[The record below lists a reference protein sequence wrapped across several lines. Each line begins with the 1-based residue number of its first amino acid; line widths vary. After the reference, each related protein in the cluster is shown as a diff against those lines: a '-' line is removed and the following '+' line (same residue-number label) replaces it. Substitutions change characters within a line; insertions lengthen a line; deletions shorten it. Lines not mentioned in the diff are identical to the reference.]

1 MVGQRG
7 SRLSGGERQRI
18 ALARALIRKPQILIL
33 DEATSSLDNESE
45 RLVKLAINELK
56 SDITIIVIAHRLST
70 IEDSDLII
78 FLDQG
83 NILETGTHDELM
95 ISNGKYKRHVD
106 IQYRAS

>member
-106 IQYRAS
+106 LQHGAS